1 MDPIKDSS
9 LQINKMYK
17 KLSYLDQYGESVLLM
32 VILYIALFLIYS
44 YFSVM
49 KNIQPIKANWPAE
62 RCKPQNIMF
71 AGFINKPTD
80 KSVFEFTGENFNYC
94 LNNIQTSITGYLME
108 PVSYLIGALNAIFE
122 ELTQILQYLRM
133 IINRIRNSLVD
144 IASDVMGRLSNF
156 IIPLQQIVIGIRD
169 TMEKIKGILTAS
181 IYTSL
186 GTFYVLKSAMGAVTE
201 VTISL
206 LIALAALIVV
216 TWIIAIFYPPFIT
229 AAITMTTLFVSVS
242 IPLAVILVF
251 MAEVM
256 HVNLNSSVPT
266 VPSRPAPSPGSCFHP
281 DTLIKKKDGTVSH
294 MKDICLGDIL
304 ENGSKV
310 KAVMKIDNLNQGHTL
325 YKIAGGVNGS
335 DIYVTGSHMIQDSND
350 GRFIKVK
357 DSPVAILQES
367 VKTEWF
373 SCFITDDHKIQI
385 GKHTFWDWE
394 DYLL

>member
-9 LQINKMYK
+9 HQINKMYK

-108 PVSYLIGALNAIFE
+108 PITYLIGALNAIFE

-156 IIPLQQIVIGIRD
+156 IIPLQGAESFFA
-169 TMEKIKGILTAS
+169 TNTKF
-181 IYTSL
+181 TSC
-186 GTFYVLKSAMGAVTE
+186 
-201 VTISL
+201 
-206 LIALAALIVV
+206 
-216 TWIIAIFYPPFIT
+216 
-229 AAITMTTLFVSVS
+229 
-242 IPLAVILVF
+242 
-251 MAEVM
+251 
-256 HVNLNSSVPT
+256 N
-266 VPSRPAPSPGSCFHP
+266 
-281 DTLIKKKDGTVSH
+281 
-294 MKDICLGDIL
+294 
-304 ENGSKV
+304 
-310 KAVMKIDNLNQGHTL
+310 
-325 YKIAGGVNGS
+325 
-335 DIYVTGSHMIQDSND
+335 
-350 GRFIKVK
+350 
-357 DSPVAILQES
+357 
-367 VKTEWF
+367 
-373 SCFITDDHKIQI
+373 
-385 GKHTFWDWE
+385 
-394 DYLL
+394 